1 MKSNGYQFWFEA
13 DGGKTKLQLPVNPET
28 LTVKRTANNSS
39 VTVAGLVA
47 AGDMIEQLQG
57 VKTDAFVIP
66 DNMLREFTDT
76 FLDNKTVKDVEDA
89 LGAPFIVVSHSGS
102 DTAQKIIEHFEK

>member
-1 MKSNGYQFWFEA
+1 MNSII
-13 DGGKTKLQLPVNPET
+13 
-28 LTVKRTANNSS
+28 NNYFGTS
-39 VTVAGLVA
+39 VTVAGLVT

-76 FLDNKTVKDVEDA
+76 FLDNKTVKEVEDA